1 MQKNQTLAYLNE
13 INKVHGG
20 VNKVKREVEEEI
32 YSKKHSRS
40 YVRSCW
46 VLFKLNLQSKFRNNE
61 VNDSSEL

>member
-46 VLFKLNLQSKFRNNE
+46 ILFKLNLQSTMK
-61 VNDSSEL
+61 